1 MNEEINFCL
10 DLAREQMQESLNHL
24 EISLSKIRAGK
35 ASPQMLRAV
44 VVDYYGSVT
53 PLTQMANVTTPDSQT
68 ITIQPFDKSM
78 ISDIEQAIV
87 NAQLGFNPSN
97 NGEKV
102 IINVP
107 ALTEERRRDLVKQ
120 VKIEIEKSKISCR
133 NIRQKSNDELK
144 KIGKEGVSEDII
156 RDAEESV
163 QLITNE
169 YTMKIDNIFSAK
181 ESDIMQV

>member
-78 ISDIEQAIV
+78 IADIEQAIV

-169 YTMKIDNIFSAK
+169 YTIKIDDVFSDK

>member
-78 ISDIEQAIV
+78 IADIEQAIV

-163 QLITNE
+163 QSITNE
-169 YTMKIDNIFSAK
+169 YTVKIDDVFSAK

>member
-169 YTMKIDNIFSAK
+169 YTIKIDDVFSSK

>member
-1 MNEEINFCL
+1 
-10 DLAREQMQESLNHL
+10 
-24 EISLSKIRAGK
+24 
-35 ASPQMLRAV
+35 MLRAV

-78 ISDIEQAIV
+78 IADIEQAIV
-87 NAQLGFNPSN
+87 SAQLGFNPSN

-163 QLITNE
+163 QSITNE
-169 YTMKIDNIFSAK
+169 YTDKIDNIFSSK

>member
-10 DLAREQMQESLNHL
+10 ELAREQMQESVDHL
-24 EISLSKIRAGK
+24 ELSLSKIRAGK
-35 ASPQMLRAV
+35 ASPQMLRSV
-44 VVDYYGSVT
+44 KVEYYGSIT
-53 PLTQMANVTTPDSQT
+53 PLSQMANVTTPDSQT
-68 ITIQPFDKSM
+68 ITIQPFDKTV
-78 ISDIEQAIV
+78 ISEIEQAIV
-87 NAQLGFNPSN
+87 DAQLGFNPSN

-107 ALTEERRRDLVKQ
+107 PLTEERRRDLVKQ
-120 VKIEIEKSKISCR
+120 VKIEIEKSKVSCR
-133 NIRQKSNDELK
+133 NVRQKSNDELK

-156 RDAEESV
+156 RDAEESI

-169 YTMKIDNIFSAK
+169 FTSKIDGILSSK

>member
-78 ISDIEQAIV
+78 IADIEQAIV

>member
-35 ASPQMLRAV
+35 ASPQMLRSV

-169 YTMKIDNIFSAK
+169 YTIKIDNIFSSK

>member
-78 ISDIEQAIV
+78 IADIEQAIV

-169 YTMKIDNIFSAK
+169 YTVKIDDIFSAK

>member
-144 KIGKEGVSEDII
+144 KIGKEGISEDII

-169 YTMKIDNIFSAK
+169 YTVKIDDIFSAK

>member
-44 VVDYYGSVT
+44 VVDYYGSIT

-133 NIRQKSNDELK
+133 NIRQKSNEELK

-169 YTMKIDNIFSAK
+169 YTIKIDDIFSAK

>member
-107 ALTEERRRDLVKQ
+107 ALTEERRKDLVKQ

-156 RDAEESV
+156 RDAEESI

-169 YTMKIDNIFSAK
+169 YTIKIDDIFSVK